1 MAGEAAAIR
10 TEMSHTRAS
19 LDRKIAELEVRAK
32 ELTPRAYAERHLPE
46 YLMERVI
53 GGVLTLV
60 GLRMAWSLF
69 HKRHDRRRRDVR
81 TAMASYGRW

>member
-1 MAGEAAAIR
+1 MAGEATAIR

-19 LDRKIAELEVRAK
+19 LDRKIAQLEIRAR
-32 ELTPRAYAERHLPE
+32 ELTPRAYAERHMPE
-46 YLMERVI
+46 YLLERVI

-60 GLRMAWSLF
+60 GLRMAWGMVR
-69 HKRHDRRRRDVR
+69 KRNNRRRVVR

>member
-19 LDRKIAELEVRAK
+19 LDRKITELEARAK
-32 ELTPRAYAERHLPE
+32 ELTPRAYAERHMPD
-46 YLMERVI
+46 YLLERVI

-60 GLRMAWSLF
+60 GLGMAWSMF
-69 HKRHDRRRRDVR
+69 RKRHNRRRQVR
-81 TAMASYGRW
+81 TAVSSYGRW